1 MSNAFCLPIT
11 LSLAPHRGIVA
22 ALVALHCLPLP
33 LVAIVALVADGFSAP
48 FAWLL
53 AAITAF
59 SLALAL
65 RRQRLAN
72 GAVRLEAIAGDN
84 PANAANAGNSGDW
97 LLYRADGRHQP
108 MQFIDAMEFGG
119 FVLLLMAQDRRKFRL
134 LIRARSQSRG
144 QLHRLR
150 VWRENRL
157 RPPPRGAR

>member
-11 LSLAPHRGIVA
+11 LSIAPCRGIVA

-33 LVAIVALVADGFSAP
+33 LVAIVADGFSVP

-59 SLALAL
+59 SLAFAL
-65 RRQRLAN
+65 RRQLLAN

-84 PANAANAGNSGDW
+84 PANAGNSGDW
-97 LLYRADGRHQP
+97 LLYREDGRRDPVQW
-108 MQFIDAMEFGG
+108 IDSVEFGG
-119 FVLLLMAQDRRKFRL
+119 FVLLLMAQDGRKFRL
-134 LIRARSQSRG
+134 LIRVRSQSRG

-150 VWRENRL
+150 VWRANRL
-157 RPPPRGAR
+157 RPPPQGAR

>member
-11 LSLAPHRGIVA
+11 LSIAPCRRIVA
-22 ALVALHCLPLP
+22 ALVALHCLPLLLVA
-33 LVAIVALVADGFSAP
+33 LVAIVADGFSAP

-65 RRQRLAN
+65 RRQHLAN

-84 PANAANAGNSGDW
+84 PANAGNSGDW
-97 LLYRADGRHQP
+97 LLYREDGRRQP
-108 MQFIDAMEFGG
+108 VQFIDAMEFGG
-119 FVLLLMAQDRRKFRL
+119 FVLLLMAQDGRKFRL
-134 LIRARSQSRG
+134 LIRVRSQSRG

-150 VWRENRL
+150 VWRVNRL
-157 RPPPRGAR
+157 RPPPQGAR